1 MAIRGSLKEAS
12 LPDVLQLLAMGKK
25 TGCLSVTHR
34 SSFGYIYFD
43 AGRISHASIVNR
55 RDRLGG
61 MLLQS
66 GLMTKEELDA
76 AIAEQSAHPGMRLG
90 EVLVARGVIARDVLH
105 DQIRAQIEEAVYY
118 LFTWTQGTFN
128 FESDVRPEEG
138 ELVVAINPESLLLEG
153 ARRIDE
159 WALVEKK
166 VPSLDVVF
174 ELDRRRLAESGAT
187 LTAEQAAVARLLD
200 GRRDVAAIAE
210 DAGLAEFEVGKALY
224 GLATA
229 GLAHRIGRT
238 KPAEPRVSDTRVDE
252 HRNLGIAF
260 YKTGMNDEAL
270 REFRRVAELRPGDTG
285 AVFYVGLVHLRAAR
299 WAEAASTFA
308 SIAEQPGVGFAAHHN
323 LAYALERLGR
333 WDEARAALDAAVRR
347 GGDGDARVLTT
358 LGAVLLRTGDAAAAA
373 DALARAR
380 PLAGRRGPSAAWF
393 HYATLAAAVQG
404 DLDGA
409 ASTLT
414 EALGVH
420 PHSAVLH
427 NDAALLHEWRGE
439 YSEAAAAAERGA
451 HEDTTVP
458 QLHKNVGDYHYR
470 AGRYDE
476 ALEAYTRAS
485 KAAEAPGADL
495 YFKLGNIRYRRRETA
510 EAVRCW
516 ERALELNPAHAI
528 VRTNLAAVR
537 PTL

>member
-1 MAIRGSLKEAS
+1 
-12 LPDVLQLLAMGKK
+12 
-25 TGCLSVTHR
+25 
-34 SSFGYIYFD
+34 
-43 AGRISHASIVNR
+43 
-55 RDRLGG
+55 
-61 MLLQS
+61 
-66 GLMTKEELDA
+66 
-76 AIAEQSAHPGMRLG
+76 
-90 EVLVARGVIARDVLH
+90 
-105 DQIRAQIEEAVYY
+105 
-118 LFTWTQGTFN
+118 
-128 FESDVRPEEG
+128 
-138 ELVVAINPESLLLEG
+138 
-153 ARRIDE
+153 
-159 WALVEKK
+159 
-166 VPSLDVVF
+166 
-174 ELDRRRLAESGAT
+174 
-187 LTAEQAAVARLLD
+187 
-200 GRRDVAAIAE
+200 
-210 DAGLAEFEVGKALY
+210 
-224 GLATA
+224 
-229 GLAHRIGRT
+229 
-238 KPAEPRVSDTRVDE
+238 
-252 HRNLGIAF
+252 
-260 YKTGMNDEAL
+260 
-270 REFRRVAELRPGDTG
+270 
-285 AVFYVGLVHLRAAR
+285 
-299 WAEAASTFA
+299 
-308 SIAEQPGVGFAAHHN
+308 
-323 LAYALERLGR
+323 
-333 WDEARAALDAAVRR
+333 
-347 GGDGDARVLTT
+347 VLTT